1 MNVWKNIL
9 PFKQSRPSWRRPCCK
24 PSAMTMQKRWV
35 LWSYP
40 IRYLPWSFYRPVDFV
55 FYEKYIIFKMAHVPA
70 MFHKKKVWLKK
81 RCLRHAE
88 EVNMEWIYNAF
99 SKRWTK
105 KHIDSDWKNHGN
117 PGTGSHPDRKK
128 VWFLFHLSWEWRF
141 ASFLISLNTK
151 NHLPNAY
158 TPITSMS
165 IYFHDCWG

>member
-1 MNVWKNIL
+1 MWWIFRDYIDDAMNVWKSIL

-24 PSAMTMQKRWV
+24 PSAMTMRKRWV

-40 IRYLPWSFYRPVDFV
+40 MRYLPWSFSRPVDFV

-105 KHIDSDWKNHGN
+105 KHIARW
-117 PGTGSHPDRKK
+117 
-128 VWFLFHLSWEWRF
+128 WFQLSF
-141 ASFLISLNTK
+141 IF
-151 NHLPNAY
+151 
-158 TPITSMS
+158 TPI
-165 IYFHDCWG
+165 WGNDPIWLIFFRWVETTT

>member
-1 MNVWKNIL
+1 MWWIFRYYINIYMMPWCMKKYPTIQVL
-9 PFKQSRPSWRRPCCK
+9 KLCPSWK
-24 PSAMTMQKRWV
+24 AALLQAVSNDNAEEVGFMK
-35 LWSYP
+35 LP

-55 FYEKYIIFKMAHVPA
+55 FHEKYIIFKMAHVPA

-117 PGTGSHPDRKK
+117 PGTGSHPDRLGG
-128 VWFLFHLSWEWRF
+128 VVPFS
-141 ASFLISLNTK
+141 
-151 NHLPNAY
+151 
-158 TPITSMS
+158 PIMGVE
-165 IYFHDCWG
+165 ICIIFDILEY